1 MSKVS
6 VCFAEHNI
14 IKGKNNETVTEQV
27 SEVIEITKNYHNK
40 REPYDYYEISVNTI
54 PDGYEV
60 IILYVKTNGKLGR
73 LFKLAKK
80 WIEDV
85 IPLYFCKEM
94 TKFTELF
101 ATNDMDKLKCE
112 LALLV
117 QTENYKTINVLLRR
131 NPNTMMV
138 NTGGINEEIQ
148 RDDRSFTKRKGVL
161 KFESEP
167 RPRV

>member
-60 IILYVKTNGKLGR
+60 IILYVKTNGKL
-73 LFKLAKK
+73 
-80 WIEDV
+80 
-85 IPLYFCKEM
+85 
-94 TKFTELF
+94 ELF

>member
-1 MSKVS
+1 M
-6 VCFAEHNI
+6 
-14 IKGKNNETVTEQV
+14 TE
-27 SEVIEITKNYHNK
+27 
-40 REPYDYYEISVNTI
+40 
-54 PDGYEV
+54 
-60 IILYVKTNGKLGR
+60 L
-73 LFKLAKK
+73 
-80 WIEDV
+80 
-85 IPLYFCKEM
+85 
-94 TKFTELF
+94 TELF
-101 ATNDMDKLKCE
+101 KMDDMDKLKCE